1 MTPPI
6 TAMMITA
13 PPQLSCYGSGR
24 RSPPAMASNA
34 GFRWLGHMT
43 QLWSL
48 I

>member
-1 MTPPI
+1 MTPPV

-13 PPQLSCYGSGR
+13 PANSAAVVQGDVP
-24 RSPPAMASNA
+24 PPAMASNA